1 MKKSQQMKNEIGAI
15 LGNVTVET
23 KNLLL
28 GFLHR
33 GGCDNVTGIVRI
45 FSIILQDR
53 PMLRHIIRK
62 ISAKAFN

>member
-15 LGNVTVET
+15 LGNVTVKT

-45 FSIILQDR
+45 F
-53 PMLRHIIRK
+53 
-62 ISAKAFN
+62 FNYFTR